1 MTARRR
7 ELAAAFGLLTR
18 LPLGR
23 ALPAPDTVDAAAGVW
38 AYPVVGLVVGL
49 LTGLV
54 YAVACRLGMAPLLAA
69 CWAMIADVLL
79 TGGLHAD
86 GLADSADGLG
96 GGATSARRL
105 AIMRDS
111 RIGSYGALALVLSM
125 AVRIAALSG
134 IGSSGAVVAALLAAG
149 GLGRAAMVVVQR
161 HSVPARSDG
170 LAARL
175 GAIPAG
181 AARFGG
187 MIAALA
193 ALVLLP
199 WRAALLA
206 VLLAGLGA
214 RLWASFGRS
223 RLGGHTGDTLGAI
236 EIITECIVLSVAAS
250 MMPVWR

>member
-1 MTARRR
+1 MTERRR

-18 LPLGR
+18 LPLGHR
-23 ALPAPDTVDAAAGVW
+23 LPAPGTVDAAAGVW

-54 YAVACRLGMAPLLAA
+54 YAVAHGLGMAPFLAA
-69 CWAMIADVLL
+69 CWAMLADVLL

-111 RIGSYGALALVLSM
+111 RIGSYGALALVLSTAM
-125 AVRIAALSG
+125 RIAALGS
-134 IGSSGAVVAALLAAG
+134 IGSSGAVLAAVLVAG
-149 GLGRAAMVVVQR
+149 ALGRAAMVVVQR
-161 HSVPARSDG
+161 HSPPARSDG

-181 AARFGG
+181 PARFGAA
-187 MIAALA
+187 IAALA
-193 ALVLLP
+193 AIILLP
-199 WRAALLA
+199 FQAALIA
-206 VLLAGLGA
+206 VLLAGFGA
-214 RLWASFGRS
+214 RLWALFGRS

-236 EIITECIVLSVAAS
+236 EIITECLVLSVAAS
-250 MMPVWR
+250 VGPAWR